1 MKIYDYERTPQGLK
15 LPKCDG
21 DESKFHIWWTRL
33 QAYAR
38 VKIFTVG
45 LETQVNMSTSYAAYE
60 HLLSLDDP
68 EEAQNKR
75 IKARRANEVVLSQLT
90 M

>member
-1 MKIYDYERTPQGLK
+1 M
-15 LPKCDG
+15 
-21 DESKFHIWWTRL
+21 
-33 QAYAR
+33 
-38 VKIFTVG
+38 
-45 LETQVNMSTSYAAYE
+45 QVNMSTSYAAYE